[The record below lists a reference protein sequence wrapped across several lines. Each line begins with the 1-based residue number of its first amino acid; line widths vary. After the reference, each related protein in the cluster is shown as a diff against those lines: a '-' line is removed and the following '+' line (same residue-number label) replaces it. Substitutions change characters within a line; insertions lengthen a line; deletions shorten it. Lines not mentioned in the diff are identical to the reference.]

1 MKTFRVILYY
11 VFYVVCGSY
20 DSGCVNALLM
30 GTAIHYQV
38 DGPLNADPTDLYLSV
53 QTFMDVECNSTTEF
67 LSLNTS
73 YTLAAQNDIEKT
85 FTATAT
91 NAFFKA
97 TELFIQGMNCTP
109 ALVIGQYYSVLDV
122 NCTDESGEDPFA
134 DARASIGNSS
144 SLYFSRN
151 STGLTISDGSEPLY
165 LPYLNSVGCSGTTVT
180 PTTSPTTIPPTTS
193 PTPTTVPPTTPPT
206 PTTIPPTIP
215 PTPTTVPPTTPPTP
229 TTIPP
234 TIPPTSQPTAQPT
247 EKPTKAP
254 MNMMLILIIT
264 GVVVLLV
271 IVLILIIC
279 CCKKSGSNTNS
290 RVRRVGYKSVESAPL
305 KKNYI

>member
-215 PTPTTVPPTTPPTP
+215 PT
-229 TTIPP
+229 
-234 TIPPTSQPTAQPT
+234 SQPTAQPT